1 MRHLLPIALL
11 LALVFS
17 CKPTVPSDYIQP
29 DDMEEIL
36 YDYHVAQAMGRD
48 GLRSEQDYEENA
60 YFLAAL
66 RKHSVTEAEF
76 DTSLVYYYTH
86 AERLKGIYEHV
97 SERLNNEAATLG
109 VTSGSFGLS
118 SYGTTGD
125 TANVWNG
132 ASEVLLMPLPT
143 ANRYDFT
150 LKADTSY
157 HKGDSFMFQFN
168 AEYIYEAGSR
178 DAVVCLL
185 SAYEGDS
192 IIQTVYHI
200 TMSGRSQ
207 IRVPA
212 NRDGRLKEMKGFVY
226 LASDHQDRNV
236 RRMMF
241 INNLQL
247 IRFHQKKEEHP
258 AEKPLTAE
266 PVRINDEIKKD
277 SLPRA
282 AVAQPLPV
290 DEAGRDGK
298 ARGGVRNLPVK
309 PGIPLHRVDTKMSGN
324 KK

>member
-1 MRHLLPIALL
+1 MRNFVLTVLL
-11 LALVFS
+11 LALAFS

-29 DDMEEIL
+29 DDMEAIL
-36 YDYHVAQAMGRD
+36 YDYHVAQAMGREGQRN
-48 GLRSEQDYEENA
+48 GLDYGENG
-60 YFLAAL
+60 YIQAAL
-66 RKHSVTEAEF
+66 QKHSVTEAEF
-76 DTSLVYYYTH
+76 DSSLVYYYSH
-86 AERLKGIYEHV
+86 AERLKAIYERV
-97 SERLNNEAATLG
+97 SERLANEASALG
-109 VTSGSFGLS
+109 VTGGTFGQS

-125 TANVWNG
+125 TANVWRG
-132 ASEVLLMPLPT
+132 PSEVLLMPLPT
-143 ANRYDFT
+143 ASRYDFS

-185 SAYEGDS
+185 STYEGDS
-192 IIQTVYHI
+192 IVQTVYHI

-212 NRDGRLKEMKGFVY
+212 NREGRLKEMKGFVY

-247 IRFHQKKEEHP
+247 IRFHQKKEEEQI
-258 AEKPLTAE
+258 EKPLTAE
-266 PVRINDEIKKD
+266 PLKIDDEIKKD
-277 SLPRA
+277 SLPGA
-282 AVAQPLPV
+282 AVARPLPV
-290 DEAGRDGK
+290 DAAGRDGK
-298 ARGGVRNLPVK
+298 ERNRVRDIPVK
-309 PGIPLHRVDTKMSGN
+309 PGIPLHNVDSKMLGN

>member
-1 MRHLLPIALL
+1 MRRFLPIALL
-11 LALVFS
+11 LAVVFS
-17 CKPTVPSDYIQP
+17 CKPTVPSDYIQSG
-29 DDMEEIL
+29 DMEEIL
-36 YDYHVAQAMGRD
+36 YDYHVAQAMGRE
-48 GLRSEQDYEENA
+48 GMRNEQDYGENA

-76 DTSLVYYYTH
+76 DSSLVYYYTH
-86 AERLKGIYEHV
+86 AERLKAIYENV
-97 SERLNNEAATLG
+97 SERLNNEAAALG
-109 VTSGSFGLS
+109 VTSGSFGLY

-185 SAYEGDS
+185 STYEGDS
-192 IIQTVYHI
+192 IVQTVYHI

-212 NRDGRLKEMKGFVY
+212 NREGRLKEMKGFVY
-226 LASDHQDRNV
+226 LASDRQDRNV

-247 IRFHQKKEEHP
+247 IRFHQKNEVKVS
-258 AEKPLTAE
+258 EKPLTAE

-277 SLPRA
+277 SLPRT
-282 AVAQPLPV
+282 AVAQPMPV
-290 DEAGRDGK
+290 DAAGRDHTK
-298 ARGGVRNLPVK
+298 RNSVRGVPVK
-309 PGIPLHRVDTKMSGN
+309 PGVPLHRVEPPMSGN